1 MVMVRVIGLAVR
13 LESEGRLAALVTL
26 VARRTPA
33 TVRGEGDGMGTP
45 ADYTIIVLLV
55 ALGVGLW
62 TMFDRVVAMQR
73 DVEALKRKL
82 GVQDPPADPG

>member
-1 MVMVRVIGLAVR
+1 
-13 LESEGRLAALVTL
+13 
-26 VARRTPA
+26 
-33 TVRGEGDGMGTP
+33 MGTP

-73 DVEALKRKL
+73 DIEVLKRKL
-82 GVQDPPADPG
+82 GVSDPPDAS